1 MSHAHARHRRAQSA
15 RRGAW
20 HICRKITMSEKKRP
34 TTKRYKN
41 LLFGRALP
49 AGLLIGLQVFWIV
62 AAVTQFVIYFPVFNE
77 IMRALSV
84 VFVVILLNDRGEQTE
99 YKLIWIIVVLL
110 FPIFGAPFYYLFG
123 NRKPGRNFKRRLDA
137 SDVKYHLSYFQD
149 RRTQEA
155 FLQKDVRGAGTAD
168 YIFNAQFFPVH
179 QNTKLTYYS
188 SGETLLESMMEAIR
202 SAEHFI
208 FLEYFTIEVGDVWEP
223 MLNLLIE
230 KAEQGVEVNLLYDDF
245 GCSQYLPRNYHKE
258 LNKISPNFKCLK
270 YNRMVPVFSVFMNN
284 RDHRKMLIV
293 DGYIGFTG
301 GMNLSDRYVNI
312 NCPYG
317 RWKDA
322 GLRMVGDAVWN
333 LTLMFLEMWEAV
345 DVEAYRRNQKR
356 AKLLKRLDRKVE
368 HNRNTARTEEKL
380 AEMDET
386 EQEAFMGMINELKD
400 YMPHRYH
407 EIVEGE
413 AFVQPYGDEP
423 FDDVLLSEN
432 VYIELINQAK
442 RRLYIFTPYL
452 IMSDELTRALC
463 IAAKRGV
470 DVRVVVPGIPDKKM
484 VYRLTKASF
493 PHLKE
498 HGIRI
503 YTYTPGFL
511 HSKCML
517 CDADKGV
524 VGTVNLD
531 YRSLFLHFEDAVFF
545 SDAHAAS
552 ALYRDFKSTF
562 PLCHEV
568 TAEDMKKGLGGQILD
583 SLLRVI
589 APLL

>member
-1 MSHAHARHRRAQSA
+1 MEQ
-15 RRGAW
+15 
-20 HICRKITMSEKKRP
+20 KPKKKM
-34 TTKRYKN
+34 KRYKN
-41 LLFGRALP
+41 LLFGRAIP
-49 AGLLIGLQVFWIV
+49 AGLLIGLQLFWIF
-62 AAVTQFVIYFPVFNE
+62 AAVSQLITFFPVLNE
-77 IMRALSV
+77 IMRVLSV
-84 VFVVILLNDRGEQTE
+84 IFVIILLNDQNEQSE

-137 SDVKYHLSYFQD
+137 ADVKYHLSYFQD
-149 RRTQEA
+149 RKTQDA
-155 FLQKDVRGAGTAD
+155 FLQKDVRGASTSD
-168 YIFNAQFFPVH
+168 YIFNAQYFPVH
-179 QNTKLTYYS
+179 QNTELTYYNT
-188 SGETLLESMMEAIR
+188 GETLLEGMMDAIR

-230 KAEQGVEVNLLYDDF
+230 KAEQGVEVCLLYDDF

-258 LNKISPNFKCLK
+258 MNKISPNFKCLK
-270 YNRMVPVFSVFMNN
+270 YNRMVPFFSVFMNN

-317 RWKDA
+317 KWKDA

-345 DVEAYRRNQKR
+345 DIEAFRRNQKR
-356 AKLLKRLDRKVE
+356 ARLLRRLDKKLE
-368 HNRNTARTEEKL
+368 HNRHTSRTEEKL
-380 AEMDET
+380 TEMDE
-386 EQEAFMGMINELKD
+386 EEKDVFMGMINELKD

-407 EIVEGE
+407 EIVKSD

-423 FDDVLLSEN
+423 FDDVFLSEN

-452 IMSDELTRALC
+452 IMSDELTRAIC
-463 IAAKRGV
+463 IASKRGV
-470 DVRVVVPGIPDKKM
+470 DVRIVVPGIPDKKM
-484 VYRLTKASF
+484 VYRLTKATF
-493 PHLKE
+493 PHLKAE
-498 HGIRI
+498 GVRI

-517 CDADKGV
+517 CDNEKAV

-545 SDAHAAS
+545 SDAKTAS
-552 ALYRDFKSTF
+552 RLYLDFRETF
-562 PLCHEV
+562 KVSHEV
-568 TAEDMKKGLGGQILD
+568 TEEDMKRSFFGQILD
-583 SLLRVI
+583 SVLRVI
-589 APLL
+589 APML

>member
-1 MSHAHARHRRAQSA
+1 MEQ
-15 RRGAW
+15 
-20 HICRKITMSEKKRP
+20 KPKKKM
-34 TTKRYKN
+34 KRYKN
-41 LLFGRALP
+41 LLFGRAIP
-49 AGLLIGLQVFWIV
+49 AGLLIGLQLFWIF
-62 AAVTQFVIYFPVFNE
+62 AAVSQLITFFPVLNE
-77 IMRALSV
+77 IMRVLSV
-84 VFVVILLNDRGEQTE
+84 IFVIILLNDQNEQSE

-137 SDVKYHLSYFQD
+137 ADVKYHLSYFQD
-149 RRTQEA
+149 RKTQDA
-155 FLQKDVRGAGTAD
+155 FLQKDVRGASTSD
-168 YIFNAQFFPVH
+168 YIFNAQYFPVH
-179 QNTKLTYYS
+179 QNTELTYYNT
-188 SGETLLESMMEAIR
+188 GETLLEGMMDAIR

-230 KAEQGVEVNLLYDDF
+230 KAEQGVEVCLLYDDF

-258 LNKISPNFKCLK
+258 MNEISPNFKCLK
-270 YNRMVPVFSVFMNN
+270 YNRMVPFFSVFMNN

-317 RWKDA
+317 KWKDA

-345 DVEAYRRNQKR
+345 DIEAFRRNQKR
-356 AKLLKRLDRKVE
+356 ARLLRRLDKKLE
-368 HNRNTARTEEKL
+368 HNRHTSRTEEKL
-380 AEMDET
+380 TEMDE
-386 EQEAFMGMINELKD
+386 EEKDVFMGMINELKD

-407 EIVEGE
+407 EIVKSD

-423 FDDVLLSEN
+423 FDDVFLSEN

-452 IMSDELTRALC
+452 IMSDELTRAIC
-463 IAAKRGV
+463 IASKRGV
-470 DVRVVVPGIPDKKM
+470 DVRIVVPGIPDKKM
-484 VYRLTKASF
+484 VYRLTKATF
-493 PHLKE
+493 PHLKAE
-498 HGIRI
+498 GVRI

-517 CDADKGV
+517 CDNEKAV

-531 YRSLFLHFEDAVFF
+531 YRSLFLHFEDAVYF
-545 SDAHAAS
+545 SDAKTAS
-552 ALYRDFKSTF
+552 RLYLDFRETF
-562 PLCHEV
+562 KVSHEV
-568 TAEDMKKGLGGQILD
+568 TEEDMKRSFFGQILD
-583 SLLRVI
+583 SVLRVI
-589 APLL
+589 APML

>member
-1 MSHAHARHRRAQSA
+1 M
-15 RRGAW
+15 
-20 HICRKITMSEKKRP
+20 TEKKKP
-34 TTKRYKN
+34 TMKRYKN
-41 LLFGRALP
+41 LLFGRAIP
-49 AGLLIGLQVFWIV
+49 AGLLIGLQLTWIFM
-62 AAVTQFVIYFPVFNE
+62 AVTRLVEFFPVLYE
-77 IMRALSV
+77 IMRVLSV
-84 VFVVILLNDRGEQTE
+84 VFVIIMLNDRNEQME
-99 YKLIWIIVVLL
+99 YKVIWIIIVLL

-137 SDVKYHLSYFQD
+137 ADVKYHLSYFQD
-149 RRTQEA
+149 RRTQDA
-155 FLQKDVRGAGTAD
+155 FLQDDVRGAGTAE
-168 YIFNAQFFPVH
+168 YIFNAQYFPVH
-179 QNTKLTYYS
+179 QNTELTYYN
-188 SGETLLESMMEAIR
+188 SGETYLEGMMEAIR

-208 FLEYFTIEVGDVWEP
+208 FLEFFTIEVGDVWEP

-230 KAEQGVEVNLLYDDF
+230 KAEQGVEVCLLYDDF
-245 GCSQYLPRNYHKE
+245 GCSQYLPRSYHKE
-258 LNKISPNFKCLK
+258 LNRISPNFKCQK
-270 YNRMVPVFSVFMNN
+270 YNRMVPIFSVFMNN

-317 RWKDA
+317 HWKDA
-322 GLRMVGDAVWN
+322 GVRLVGDGVWN
-333 LTLMFLEMWEAV
+333 LTLMFLEMWESV
-345 DVEAYRRNQKR
+345 DVQAFRRNQKR
-356 AKLLKRLDRKVE
+356 EKLLRRMDRKLE
-368 HNRNTARTEEKL
+368 HNRNTGRTQEKLTDLEEEEK
-380 AEMDET
+380 EEKD
-386 EQEAFMGMINELKD
+386 AFMGMINELKD

-407 EIVEGE
+407 EIVRNE

-423 FDDVLLSEN
+423 FDDVPLSEN

-442 RRLYIFTPYL
+442 RRLFIFTPYL
-452 IMSDELTRALC
+452 IMSEELTRALC

-470 DVRVVVPGIPDKKM
+470 DVRIVVPGIPDKKM

-493 PHLKE
+493 PYLKK

-517 CDADKGV
+517 CDNKKGV

-531 YRSLFLHFEDAVFF
+531 YRSLFLHFEDAVYFM
-545 SDAHAAS
+545 DPKTAS
-552 ALYRDFKSTF
+552 KLYMDFRMTF
-562 PLCHEV
+562 KVSHEIV
-568 TAEDMKKGLGGQILD
+568 EEDMKKSVVGQLID

-589 APLL
+589 APVL